1 MLALAGAQCS
11 PQFPEDWME
20 GPGEGEWNCLE
31 FDGSW
36 LGGRGAVLASIQACQ
51 TPEPA
56 VRPLQS
62 PVQMEVAPRASL
74 FYPSSFSRNVC
85 VSIEPAKTKGLA

>member
-36 LGGRGAVLASIQACQ
+36 LGGEGGGVGIHPGSSDSGACSQ
-51 TPEPA
+51 TAA
-56 VRPLQS
+56 VS
-62 PVQMEVAPRASL
+62 SADGGGTTGVALL
-74 FYPSSFSRNVC
+74 F
-85 VSIEPAKTKGLA
+85 EQH